1 MTERLELDTPVPGTT
16 IVIDRSGT
24 PMGPSVV
31 WLHGE
36 FGALEGAPQR
46 DRLAEHVDLVEL
58 HLPGFGV
65 SPGGDRFD
73 GIGDLATVV
82 WWALEQ
88 LDLDR
93 PVLAG
98 HGLGATLAVEMAIQQ
113 PSAVRHLALA
123 TPFGMFNPDDT
134 GVDVFALMP
143 RDLQPHL
150 YADPASDLIPRHFPP
165 PADAYERG
173 LAAIKR
179 VEVLGSA
186 SRYLFPIPDTNVAA
200 RAYRL
205 AGIATTIWFGAVDGV
220 VPPSLAAEWSAVVP
234 HADVRTIDGV
244 AHMLPY
250 EADGFADELLAAF
263 RDEVTAG

>member
-1 MTERLELDTPVPGTT
+1 MTERLELETPVPGTT
-16 IVIDRSGT
+16 IVIHRSGD
-24 PMGPSVV
+24 PGRRAIV

-36 FGALEGAPQR
+36 FGALEGAPGR
-46 DRLAEHVDLVEL
+46 DRLAEHVDLVEV

-65 SPGGDRFD
+65 SSGGDIFD

-82 WWALEQ
+82 WWALER
-88 LDLDR
+88 LGLDR
-93 PVLAG
+93 PALAG

-113 PSAVRHLALA
+113 PSAVSHLALA
-123 TPFGMFNPDDT
+123 TPFGLFDVDDT
-134 GVDVFALMP
+134 GVDLFALMP

-150 YADPASDLIPRHFPP
+150 YADPESELILRHFPP

-173 LAAIKR
+173 LAAIAR
-179 VEVLGSA
+179 VEVLGSS

-205 AGIATTIWFGAVDGV
+205 AEIPTTIWFGASDGV
-220 VPPSLAAEWSAVVP
+220 VPPSLAAEWSAAVP
-234 HADVRTIDGV
+234 HADIRLVDEV

-250 EADGFADELLAAF
+250 ELVGFVDELLAAV
-263 RDEVTAG
+263 RNEVTAS